1 MVRLYLLGFT
11 HDLKG
16 VVFTQRKSG
25 KQATFWAPVDEMFL
39 DAIDKLEAAR
49 QDKRE
54 SARARKAGKGKGR
67 TAARA
72 ARAKGRATEERVVLP
87 PVGRSQSSSALPAA
101 EIQQLLRQGRSVNAV
116 VEAAKAPRAWV
127 ERLLEPVMAE
137 RVGVVRLAQ
146 GSKMTRSRLG
156 RSGLPLGE
164 AVLRNLQER
173 RATVDTIEGLDD
185 AWDARAQAGR
195 WRVWVKFNHRG
206 KRRTA
211 EWEFRKDT
219 RQVTPRNR
227 LGAQLGWWA
236 PELGAALEP
245 IEALDGTEAP
255 AGEEK
260 EAARPRRRRP
270 ARKKTSKRKPAS
282 RRRAA
287 ATRRGP
293 ARKLSPRRPPRSSAR
308 RRP

>member
-25 KQATFWAPVDEMFL
+25 KQATFWVPIDETFL
-39 DAIDKLEAAR
+39 AAIDKLETAR
-49 QDKRE
+49 EDAQD
-54 SARARKAGKGKGR
+54 SARARK
-67 TAARA
+67 AARA
-72 ARAKGRATEERVVLP
+72 ARAKARAAQERVMLP
-87 PVGRSQSSSALPAA
+87 PVGRSQSSSALPAS
-101 EIQQLLRQGRSVNAV
+101 EIQQLLRQGRTVNAV

-127 ERLLEPVMAE
+127 ERLLEPVLAE

-185 AWDARAQAGR
+185 AWDARAAQGGR

-236 PELGAALEP
+236 PEPGTVLET
-245 IEALDGTEAP
+245 IEALEGAEAP

-260 EAARPRRRRP
+260 EAARPRRRKP
-270 ARKKTSKRKPAS
+270 ARRKAKRKPAAK
-282 RRRAA
+282 RRPAA
-287 ATRRGP
+287 ARRGP
-293 ARKLSPRRPPRSSAR
+293 AQKATTRRPRRKPTR